1 MSKVS
6 KVRVLF
12 GTFVLATVGLVAG
25 IGLVGCAKNPH
36 APASI
41 SGKISINGQPIRAGT
56 MRFHTKAGNAYGA
69 AYDASINNDGTYSAT
84 DIPEG
89 ELVITVETES
99 ISPQKKAPKGGEA
112 TKRAKAGIVQPP
124 PPGMAAPPD
133 LSTLYVKVPD
143 TYANPNTSPLTVT
156 VKSGR
161 QVHNV
166 ELQ

>member
-6 KVRVLF
+6 KVRILL
-12 GTFVLATVGLVAG
+12 GTFFLAAIGLGAC
-25 IGLVGCAKNPH
+25 ISLVGCAKNPH

-41 SGKISINGQPIRAGT
+41 SGKISINGQPIKGGT
-56 MRFHTKAGNAYGA
+56 MQFHTKQGT

-89 ELVITVETES
+89 ELIITVETES
-99 ISPQKKAPKGGEA
+99 ISPQKKAPKGAEA
-112 TKRAKAGIVQPP
+112 TKRSKAGIVQPP
-124 PPGMAAPPD
+124 PAGMAGPPD

-143 TYANPNTSPLTVT
+143 DYAKPNTSPLSVT

-166 ELQ
+166 ELK